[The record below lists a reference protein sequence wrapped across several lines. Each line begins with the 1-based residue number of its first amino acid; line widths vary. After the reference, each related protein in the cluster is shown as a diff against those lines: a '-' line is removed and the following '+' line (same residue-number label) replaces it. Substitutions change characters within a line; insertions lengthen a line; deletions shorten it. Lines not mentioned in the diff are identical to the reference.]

1 MVKISGKIIPILHTC
16 CALMAFIVTFIIGYS
31 LHFHKIVRNAH
42 YGYPDEWFPSVS
54 ATIGDRYPERSVFQ
68 ILIALTAFP
77 RFLLLLGHYYL
88 NGSIIT
94 LIVGVCRTVS
104 CGGWVYITS
113 TDDHDT
119 HDIFMIVYI
128 VLTLPWDILIT
139 THSAS
144 KTNKV
149 LVTTTF
155 FTILVPML
163 YWYYQHQVMHL
174 AGAYSIYAYFEWS
187 LILLDVLF
195 DGLSYTDFKAISIDL
210 NKVSITEKSI
220 ITKMPNKKSKKS
232 NNSTSSNISVTT
244 KDRLENPT
252 IFSYDSFVYILT
264 NIINSFFFWTGI
276 TSLYCMV
283 WYFPMWHLGLTGYE
297 VTIFSTTG
305 CIFLIV
311 PFISDIINHYGTLF
325 SGLIITGAYLF
336 DEPETRLMLVSLGCA
351 LGVSTFVQYLRMLSK
366 SEVTISFI
374 ITWSLGLVFSVIVKM
389 GFYSNNPFWAILNE
403 TNGGLNKEGMVLCL
417 IFGMLAPFVNNV
429 NHLPVRKI
437 EEQYSIFAKLAI
449 GVGFGAFFFSIHQLL
464 TDSSTIIY
472 WAWEGYNNNTG
483 PLQWPW
489 SALTCAV
496 MTVAAVSSIYFFNK
510 PLFPSFLLVL
520 STSVLYIDQITGWN
534 KYLFGGLLYVIA
546 LIWLIP
552 TYLPLVSSTQS
563 IVVATLSMIIYNILV
578 LAHVWTVAY
587 AFVPFGWVLRE
598 RLPLVLV
605 ISSCLIL
612 LGLSCKKDT
621 TTKSTVK
628 LTRKFYVFITFFTLV
643 ALSLTGGFTY
653 LNRPTGVPQPYHPE
667 SKLIT
672 AGIWTIHTAIDNDN
686 WASEDRMS
694 KLIKDLEIDVIG
706 LLETDAQHIVMGNR
720 DLTSKLA
727 HDLNMYADYGPGPN
741 KHTWGA
747 VLLSKFPIVNSTH
760 HLMPS
765 PVGELAPVIHATLN
779 TYDDIL
785 VDVFVFHSGQE
796 EDVEDRRLQTE
807 KLAELM
813 GATNRPTFLLS
824 YLITKPHEGNYN
836 THVSDISGMHDIDP
850 SDDDRWCEYILYKN
864 IKRTGYARVARG
876 SITDTELQVGK
887 FQVLNDNE
895 LMEAGKSIYNT
906 DYSTEQ
912 HDESLKF
919 PDKFK
924 GNGEN
929 EHFYHVLKDPRYYN

>member
-1 MVKISGKIIPILHTC
+1 MVKVNGKIIPLTHTV
-16 CALMAFIVTFIIGYS
+16 CAVMAFIVTFIIGYN

-77 RFLLLLGHYYL
+77 RFLLLLGHYFL

-94 LIVGVCRTVS
+94 VIVGIARTVS

-119 HDIFMIVYI
+119 HDIFMIIYI

-139 THSAS
+139 KHSNF
-144 KTNKV
+144 KRNKV

-155 FTILVPML
+155 FTVLVPML
-163 YWYYQHQVMHL
+163 YWYYQHQVLHIP
-174 AGAYSIYAYFEWS
+174 GAYSIYAYFEWS
-187 LILLDVLF
+187 LIFLDVLF
-195 DGLSYTDFKAISIDL
+195 DGLAYTDFKAISIDL
-210 NKVSITEKSI
+210 GKVSITGKHEL
-220 ITKMPNKKSKKS
+220 ITKKSTKKSRKPKS
-232 NNSTSSNISVTT
+232 AKAVSSTDGT
-244 KDRLENPT
+244 LEKPT
-252 IFSYDSFVYILT
+252 IFLFDSFIYILT
-264 NIINSFFFWTGI
+264 NIVNSFFFWTGI

-297 VTIFSTTG
+297 LTIFSTAG
-305 CIFLIV
+305 CIFLII
-311 PFISDIINHYGTLF
+311 PFVSDIINHYGTLF
-325 SGLIITGAYLF
+325 SGLIITGAYLY

-366 SEVTISFI
+366 SEVTLSFV

-389 GFYSNNPFWAILNE
+389 GFFSNNPFWAILNE

-429 NHLPVRKI
+429 NHLPSQKNQEKYNI
-437 EEQYSIFAKLAI
+437 LAKLAI
-449 GVGFGAFFFSIHQLL
+449 SLGFGAFFFGIHQLL

-472 WAWEGYNNNTG
+472 WAWEGYTDQTG

-489 SALTCAV
+489 SALTCGV
-496 MTVAAVSSIYFFNK
+496 MITASVTSICFYNK
-510 PLFPSFLLVL
+510 PFFPSLLL
-520 STSVLYIDQITGWN
+520 IIGTTVLYIDQITEWN
-534 KYLFGGLLYVIA
+534 KYIFGGLVYITA
-546 LIWLIP
+546 MIWLIP

-563 IVVATLSMIIYNILV
+563 IIVVTISMIIYNIFI

-587 AFVPFGWVLRE
+587 AFVPMGWILRE

-605 ISSCLIL
+605 ISTGFIL
-612 LGLSCKKDT
+612 FGLSFKKNT
-621 TTKSTVK
+621 ENKPTIR
-628 LTRKFYVFITFFTLV
+628 LTSKFYTFITFFTLI
-643 ALSLTGGFTY
+643 AFGLTGGFTY
-653 LNRPTGVPQPYHPE
+653 LNRPTGIPQPYHPE

-694 KLIKDLEIDVIG
+694 KLIRDLEIDVIG

-747 VLLSKFPIVNSTH
+747 VLLSKFPIINSTH
-760 HLMPS
+760 YLMPS

-796 EDVEDRRLQTE
+796 EDVEDRRLQTA

-813 GATNRPTFLLS
+813 GATDRPTFLLS
-824 YLITKPHEGNYN
+824 YLITEPHKGNYN
-836 THVSDISGMHDIDP
+836 THVSDMTGMHDIDP

-895 LMEAGKSIYNT
+895 LIEAGDSIYNT
-906 DYSTEQ
+906 VFTNEQ
-912 HDESLKF
+912 DDGNLKF

-924 GNGEN
+924 GAGED
-929 EHFYHVLKDPRYYN
+929 EHFYHVLSDPRYFD